1 MSDDQQKEIS
11 SNGAVARA
19 EQRTPAARREGVI
32 ALAATA
38 MGALA
43 LGAISI
49 GVLAAGKMAI
59 GELSLGR
66 ARRAVRRT
74 AGGDAGRLFDHI
86 ILLVLIPFF
95 AFRVLSK
102 ALGEGRLERM
112 FFVEREPERK

>member
-19 EQRTPAARREGVI
+19 EQRTPAVRHEGVI
-32 ALAATA
+32 APAATA

-49 GVLAAGKMAI
+49 GVLAIAKVAI

-66 ARRAVRRT
+66 AKRRRNDQVKGLVIA
-74 AGGDAGRLFDHI
+74 RLRI
-86 ILLVLIPFF
+86 RELTI
-95 AFRVLSK
+95 
-102 ALGEGRLERM
+102 ERI
-112 FFVEREPERK
+112 R

>member
-19 EQRTPAARREGVI
+19 EQRTPAVRREGVI

-49 GVLAAGKMAI
+49 GVLAIAKVAI

-66 ARRAVRRT
+66 AKRRRNDQVKGLVIA
-74 AGGDAGRLFDHI
+74 RLRI
-86 ILLVLIPFF
+86 RELTI
-95 AFRVLSK
+95 
-102 ALGEGRLERM
+102 ERI
-112 FFVEREPERK
+112 R